1 MEAVMDEMRQ
11 QVNEEL
17 MDGLGGRV
25 DDLERRLAV
34 LLELLKEEKVCK
46 AIGLHPLQ
54 LERATPSDAPMMFRR
69 ARHENLRHKTLK
81 EHREKA
87 VIERLARV
95 SPERLDELIRG
106 V

>member
-46 AIGLHPLQ
+46 AIGL
-54 LERATPSDAPMMFRR
+54 R
-69 ARHENLRHKTLK
+69 
-81 EHREKA
+81 
-87 VIERLARV
+87 
-95 SPERLDELIRG
+95 
-106 V
+106 

>member
-1 MEAVMDEMRQ
+1 MLPSSSHGRMEAVMDEMRQ

-46 AIGLHPLQ
+46 AIGL
-54 LERATPSDAPMMFRR
+54 R
-69 ARHENLRHKTLK
+69 
-81 EHREKA
+81 
-87 VIERLARV
+87 
-95 SPERLDELIRG
+95 
-106 V
+106 